1 MASFIAARL
10 LRILIIACAVVTV
23 IFFLFKAVP
32 GDQAALMAG
41 PGATQS
47 EIDALRQQL
56 GLDRPLVVQYVDYMA
71 GLLQGNF
78 GHSSL
83 YHGSPLTQILSRLP
97 ATLTLTFAAILLTI
111 AIGIPAGVTAAVFHG
126 RAIDYAISLA
136 VVALLSIPN
145 FWIALVLISVLSVE
159 LQILPSFGFEGGWSL
174 VMPTLA
180 LAARLIALV
189 ARMTRA
195 IMLEELNK
203 DYVRTARAKG
213 LGPWVVLTRHV
224 LRNALIPTVTLIG
237 LEAGYLLGGS
247 IVIERI
253 FAWPGIGDLLINAIG
268 VRDYNL
274 VQGIVVIFVLGFL
287 IINLIVDLLYAA
299 INPRLA
305 VE

>member
-1 MASFIAARL
+1 MVNFIAARL
-10 LRILIIACAVVTV
+10 LRIAIVACAVVTV

-32 GDQAALMAG
+32 GDQAALIAG
-41 PGATQS
+41 PGATQI
-47 EIDALRQQL
+47 EIDAMRHQL
-56 GLDRPLVVQYVDYMA
+56 GLDRPVITQYFDYMS

-83 YHGSPLTQILSRLP
+83 YHGSPLSQILDRLP
-97 ATLTLTFAAILLTI
+97 ATLTLTFAAILLTV
-111 AIGIPAGVTAAVFHG
+111 AIGIPAGVLAAVYHG
-126 RAIDYAISLA
+126 KALDYVISVA

-145 FWIALVLISVLSVE
+145 FWIGLVLISVLSVD
-159 LQILPSFGFEGGWSL
+159 LGILPSFGFDGPWSL

-195 IMLEELNK
+195 VMLEELNK

-213 LGPWVVLTRHV
+213 LYPATILTRHV

-237 LEAGYLLGGS
+237 VEAGYLLGGS

-287 IINLIVDLLYAA
+287 IINLFVDLLYAA
-299 INPRLA
+299 INPRLQP
-305 VE
+305 E